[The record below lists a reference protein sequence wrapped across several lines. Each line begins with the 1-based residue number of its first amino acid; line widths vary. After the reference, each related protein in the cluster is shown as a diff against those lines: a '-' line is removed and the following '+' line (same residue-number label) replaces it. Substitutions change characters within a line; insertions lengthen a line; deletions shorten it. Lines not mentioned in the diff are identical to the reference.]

1 MRRERARWLS
11 VLLVPLLLALLGADP
26 FAGGATA
33 GEPLPSGHLASVTL
47 ATGIPAGH
55 VAGDTPSTPRLTVK
69 RGPGHLLADAV
80 AEGHAALGRA
90 ALSRPRPS
98 TAAAAPLPAHAGT
111 ARVRAPPAVTAT

>member
-11 VLLVPLLLALLGADP
+11 MLLVPLLLVLLGADP
-26 FAGGATA
+26 YARATA
-33 GEPLPSGHLASVTL
+33 GDPLPSGHLASVTL
-47 ATGIPAGH
+47 ATGAPAGS
-55 VAGDTPSTPRLTVK
+55 VAGDAPSTPRLTVK

-80 AEGHAALGRA
+80 AEGHAALRRG

-111 ARVRAPPAVTAT
+111 VRVRAPPAVTAA

>member
-26 FAGGATA
+26 YARAPNGD
-33 GEPLPSGHLASVTL
+33 PLPTGHVASVTL
-47 ATGIPAGH
+47 ATGVPAGS
-55 VAGDTPSTPRLTVK
+55 VAGDAPSTPRLTVK

-80 AEGHAALGRA
+80 AESHAALWRA
-90 ALSRPRPS
+90 APSRARPS

-111 ARVRAPPAVTAT
+111 ARVRAPPAVATA